1 MQKMT
6 LWSAFAKL
14 EDATMSSRDKPRW
27 WQVEVSMGPLFL
39 RLALFAFVC
48 VFGCVVFNSLES
60 PSAHLPYHL
69 PRFSLCSLPVPCDNS
84 EDKKRVHALET
95 ELEQAKTSS
104 DQQMLL
110 MKHVETCGKRVH
122 ALETELEQAKI
133 SLDEQM
139 LLMKH
144 VETCDKRVHAL
155 ETELEQAKTSSD
167 KQMMFQQA
175 ERSTP
180 MAEKRIGAVQS
191 GFAAGLRFLGCP
203 HLAELVED
211 PAEQSESSDR
221 AQIESSSSFR
231 IQSSP
236 AALRLGLN
244 PVSSSP
250 AFTSTT
256 GFTGLLSLLGC
267 PHLAAL
273 LQTESNDRAHIESSA
288 SVRIQSSPAA
298 LRLGL
303 NPISSSSAFTATTG
317 FTGLLSLLGCP
328 HLAALLQS
336 DSNDRA
342 QIESLASARI
352 QGSSAALR
360 SDLNSTW
367 NDLPYLGALQK

>member
-1 MQKMT
+1 
-6 LWSAFAKL
+6 
-14 EDATMSSRDKPRW
+14 
-27 WQVEVSMGPLFL
+27 
-39 RLALFAFVC
+39 
-48 VFGCVVFNSLES
+48 
-60 PSAHLPYHL
+60 
-69 PRFSLCSLPVPCDNS
+69 
-84 EDKKRVHALET
+84 
-95 ELEQAKTSS
+95 
-104 DQQMLL
+104 

-133 SLDEQM
+133 SSDEQM
-139 LLMKH
+139 LLSKH
-144 VETCDKRVHAL
+144 VETCDKRVQAL

-167 KQMMFQQA
+167 KQMFQQA

-244 PVSSSP
+244 PISSSP
-250 AFTSTT
+250 AFTATT

-303 NPISSSSAFTATTG
+303 NPITSSSAFTATTG

-352 QGSSAALR
+352 QGSPAALR

-367 NDLPYLGALQK
+367 NDLSYLGALQK